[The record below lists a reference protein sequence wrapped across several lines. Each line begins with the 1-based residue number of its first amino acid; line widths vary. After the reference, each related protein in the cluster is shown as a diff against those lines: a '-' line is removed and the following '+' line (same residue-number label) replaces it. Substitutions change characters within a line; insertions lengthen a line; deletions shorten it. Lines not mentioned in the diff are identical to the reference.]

1 MVNVSLKD
9 AWKNFIAVCKDPTS
23 TKNVLLLSR
32 AIDEP
37 VFRKTYIEF
46 LDRNRNVN
54 FTEISDLY
62 IKLPDY
68 KDGTVGHHVFVNQKY
83 PIDLLIRLS
92 RAGRKNKQYMSAN
105 HPYSWMA
112 RRHLDTHDI
121 WHTIAGYDLN
131 YMGEL
136 CLAAFTF
143 GQCGTRVYF
152 LYALIGMFRHKFR
165 PSVVLA
171 ILEGYRRGKK
181 CSWLLQEDYENL
193 LEEDL
198 EECRKRLGLS
208 APKYYD
214 KLSKN

>member
-1 MVNVSLKD
+1 MAKVSLTD
-9 AWKNFIAVCKDPTS
+9 AWKNFVAIFKDPAS

-37 VFRKTYIEF
+37 VFRKTYIQL
-46 LDRNRNVN
+46 LDRNKEVS
-54 FTEISDLY
+54 FDEISDLY
-62 IKLPDY
+62 PRLPDY
-68 KDGTVGHHVFVNQKY
+68 KEGTVGHHVFISQKY

-121 WHTIAGYDLN
+121 WHTIAGYDMN
-131 YMGEL
+131 YLGEL
-136 CLAAFTF
+136 CLAAFTY
-143 GQCGTRVYF
+143 GQCKTRVYF
-152 LYALIGMFRHKFR
+152 LYAMIGMIRHRFR

-171 ILEGYRRGKK
+171 ILEGYKRGKK
-181 CSWLLQEDYENL
+181 CSWLLQEDYEKLFDEN
-193 LEEDL
+193 L

-214 KLSKN
+214 RLSKN